1 MATATAPLVLHGAAL
16 DPDQG
21 QRLGDG
27 YGSPSDVTPSWQ
39 AHPMESWVTGEMLGF
54 DFETTGV
61 DRFNDV
67 PVSYALVTVVAGDV
81 VSTASG
87 LIDPGRDIPPGATAV
102 HGISTERA
110 RDEGMPLS
118 EAIDMITEMVVSA
131 SQRAVPLVGMKL
143 DYDLTILDTQ
153 AIRTTGR
160 GLVARGW
167 RGPVLDAVVLD
178 RHVDQYRKGSR
189 TLGALCG
196 LYGVEMLNAH
206 DASADA
212 IASIGVLL
220 ALGARYR
227 ELRNAELAAL
237 HQLQIDW
244 HRDWAEGYDKW
255 RVGKGMTP
263 MDPRDYFW
271 PLAAAS

>member
-1 MATATAPLVLHGAAL
+1 M
-16 DPDQG
+16 D
-21 QRLGDG
+21 
-27 YGSPSDVTPSWQ
+27 SWLT
-39 AHPMESWVTGEMLGF
+39 SEMLGF

-67 PVSYALVTVVAGDV
+67 PVSYALVTVVAGEV
-81 VSTASG
+81 ASTASG
-87 LIDPGRDIPPGATAV
+87 LIDPGRDIPAGATAV

-110 RDEGMPLS
+110 RDEGMPLP
-118 EAIDMITEMVVSA
+118 EAIDMITDVIVSA
-131 SQRAVPLVGMKL
+131 SRRDVPIVGMKL

-153 AIRTTGR
+153 ATRFSGR
-160 GLVARGW
+160 GLMARGW
-167 RGPVLDAVVLD
+167 NGPVLDAVVLD

-189 TLGALCG
+189 TLAALCG
-196 LYGVEMLNAH
+196 YYGVEILNAH

-212 IASIGVLL
+212 IASVGVLL
-220 ALGARYR
+220 ALGARYN
-227 ELRNAELAAL
+227 ELRDADVGAL
-237 HQLQIDW
+237 HHLQVGW

-263 MDPRDYFW
+263 MDSRDYYW